1 MELGELGRPPVGTRE
16 LSKMLVSLVQ
26 SPPLVLELVVYL
38 SGDLHLLSSG
48 WRSSAGFA
56 QECGTAFEELKG
68 A

>member
-26 SPPLVLELVVYL
+26 KPPLVLELVVYL

-48 WRSSAGFA
+48 WRSSVGFA